1 MRAIETNNL
10 TKKYKDVTA
19 VDDLCLS
26 VEQGELFALLGVN
39 GACLLYT
46 SKAVFY
52 LTPLNMFSII

>member
-26 VEQGELFALLGVN
+26 VEQEN
-39 GACLLYT
+39 CLRFW
-46 SKAVFY
+46 V
-52 LTPLNMFSII
+52 